1 MNMTEMVERQE
12 LKARVNDLE
21 LRLSVIQE
29 LAEEIYASDNE
40 YAMDIASFII
50 EIIDT
55 KKVFDNKEVKEYL
68 GFEEDDPWK
77 YRS

>member
-1 MNMTEMVERQE
+1 MNMTDLVERQE